1 MGLEQPIPPVSTPF
15 PPGRRHS
22 SGSEAPPKG
31 STLDKLIVDTYP
43 VGCEAPPEG
52 STPVKLIMDEVKWSE
67 VKFIRNLLQINL
79 KSGSE

>member
-1 MGLEQPIPPVSTPF
+1 MSADRSKSPMGTGFLRVDLLSS
-15 PPGRRHS
+15 GRRHS

-52 STPVKLIMDEVKWSE
+52 LTPGKLIVETRVVAKHH
-67 VKFIRNLLQINL
+67 RRGRLQL
-79 KSGSE
+79 S